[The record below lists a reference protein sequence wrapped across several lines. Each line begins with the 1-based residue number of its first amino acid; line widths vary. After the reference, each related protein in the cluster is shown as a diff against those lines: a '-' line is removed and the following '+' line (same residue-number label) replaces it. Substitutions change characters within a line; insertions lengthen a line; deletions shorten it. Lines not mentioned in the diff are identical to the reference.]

1 MERRTKIVCTLGP
14 AVASQEGILRLV
26 QDGMD
31 VARMNFSHGDHAD
44 HEQNYRWVREAT
56 DATGRA
62 VGVLGDLQGPKI
74 RLGRFAEGA
83 TFWADGE
90 EVRITVD
97 DVEGTHDRVSTT
109 YKHLAKDAKPGDRL
123 LVDDGKVALVCKEV
137 DGNDVVCEV
146 VEGGPVSN
154 NKGVSLPG
162 MDISVP
168 ALSEKDIE
176 DLRFGLKLGV
186 DFIALSFVRSP
197 QDVEL
202 VHQIMDEEGR
212 RVPVI
217 AKLEKP
223 EAVEALESIILAFDG
238 IMVARGD
245 LGVEC
250 PLEQVPLVQK
260 CAIQIARENAKPV
273 IVATQMLDSMIENS
287 RPTRAEA
294 SDVANAVLDGA
305 DAVMLSGE
313 TSVGVDPH
321 NVVRTM
327 SRIVTSAETDG
338 KVPELA
344 HIPRTKR
351 GVISYSARDIAERLN
366 AKALVSFTSSGDTAK
381 RVARLRSRLP
391 LLVFTPY
398 QAVRSQLA
406 LTWGAQTFLTPTM
419 PSTDDMLAEIDNQ
432 LLAMEQYNQDDM
444 MVVVAGTPPG
454 ISGNTNMIHVHL
466 LGEETTAPPEVLAA
480 AEHAKSL
487 EEAEAN
493 LQRAKANAAKAEKAE
508 EDK

>member
-14 AVASQEGILRLV
+14 AVASEDAILRLV
-26 QDGMD
+26 QDGMN
-31 VARMNFSHGDHAD
+31 VARLNMSHGEHAD
-44 HEQNYRWVREAT
+44 HKQNYEWVRKAT
-56 DATGRA
+56 DKTGKA
-62 VGVLGDLQGPKI
+62 VGILADLQGPKI
-74 RLGRFAEGA
+74 RLGRFIDGA
-83 TFWADGE
+83 TEWKNGE
-90 EVRITVD
+90 IVRITVD

-109 YKHLAKDAKPGDRL
+109 YKNLAKDAKPGDRL

-168 ALSEKDIE
+168 ALSEKDIR
-176 DLRFGLKLGV
+176 DLRFALNLGV

-202 VHQIMDEEGR
+202 VHAVMDEEGR

-223 EAVEALESIILAFDG
+223 EAIDALESIVLAFDG

-245 LGVEC
+245 LGVEVA
-250 PLEQVPLVQK
+250 LEQVPLMQK
-260 CAIQIARENAKPV
+260 RAIQIARENAKPV

-327 SRIVTSAETDG
+327 SRIVAFAETDG
-338 KVPELA
+338 RIPELA

-366 AKALVSFTSSGDTAK
+366 AKALVAFTSSGDTAK
-381 RVARLRSRLP
+381 RVARLHSPLP
-391 LLVFTPY
+391 LLVFTPS

-406 LTWGAQTFLTPTM
+406 LTWGAETFLTPEVKD
-419 PSTDDMLAEIDNQ
+419 TDDMLAQIDKQ
-432 LLAMEQYNQDDM
+432 LLAMENYSRDDM

-454 ISGNTNMIHVHL
+454 VAGNTNMIHVHL
-466 LGEETTAPPEVLAA
+466 LGEDTHV
-480 AEHAKSL
+480 
-487 EEAEAN
+487 
-493 LQRAKANAAKAEKAE
+493 
-508 EDK
+508 